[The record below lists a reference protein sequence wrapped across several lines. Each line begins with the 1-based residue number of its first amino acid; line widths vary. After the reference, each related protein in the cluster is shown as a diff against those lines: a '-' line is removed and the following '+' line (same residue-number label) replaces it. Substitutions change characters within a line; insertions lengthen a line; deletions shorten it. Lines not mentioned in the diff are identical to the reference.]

1 MKSNIEIS
9 QNIKNRI
16 TMIRY
21 AVSGYKAKEN
31 IEHVCRSSNLMFF
44 LLFSCTEKSLL
55 VNETNPGQKDKP

>member
-1 MKSNIEIS
+1 
-9 QNIKNRI
+9 
-16 TMIRY
+16 MIRY
-21 AVSGYKAKEN
+21 AKSGYKAKEN